1 MAQQQDREQKLGT
14 TTSLALAVQGEALVM
29 MVDDDAEII
38 ELIRRFLARAGYRRF
53 VHTTKAPGAIEQMLQ
68 DRPDVV
74 LLDVK
79 MPGMSGFEILE
90 RMRTDTRLQY
100 TPVIVLTAA
109 DDPETKHRALEI
121 GASDFL
127 RKPVDASE
135 LVLRLR
141 NTLTAKAYQ
150 DFLAFFDRTTGL
162 MNRQRFLSELERT
175 LIDAESPGRIGALLQ
190 VGLDRF
196 SQINEALGPTVGDV
210 VMRESGRR
218 IRGALQEQG
227 GIGKRRDDQPFPA
240 RFGGDEFSVLLPS
253 VPNTEYPS
261 HVADDLLRAL
271 AKPLEVEGKEL
282 GVTASIGVALFPADG
297 VSADELVRNAGAALR
312 DAKNAGRNTFRF
324 YSKELHARAAQ
335 RLVIEDDLRKAL
347 ERGELR
353 LYYQPKFSI
362 PRNEICGAEA
372 LVRWQHPRRGM
383 VPPNEFIPVAE
394 ESGLIVPLGEWVL
407 NAACRQLHAWHDA
420 GLARVPVA
428 VNVSPRQCQP
438 ELTATV
444 RAALSTRVQAEW
456 LHLEITESSVMED
469 PRAAIELLRDLKGVG
484 LRLSM
489 DDFGTGFS
497 SLSYLQRLPLHELK
511 IDRSFIMAIP
521 TDGGR
526 APLVDAIIAMAHSL
540 ELIVVAE
547 GVETAQQLDYLRRQG
562 CDQCQGYH
570 FSKPLPAEE
579 FASKYL
585 RGPVYRVPGA
595 R

>member
-1 MAQQQDREQKLGT
+1 MAKQLDREQKLGN
-14 TTSLALAVQGEALVM
+14 TTSLALAMQGAALVM
-29 MVDDDAEII
+29 MVDDEPMLI
-38 ELIRRFLARAGYRRF
+38 ELTRRTLAKAGYGRF
-53 VHTTKAPGAIEQMLQ
+53 MATTEALEAIDLMHRQ
-68 DRPDVV
+68 RPDIV
-74 LLDVK
+74 LLDIS
-79 MPGMSGFEILE
+79 MPHMSGFEILE
-90 RMRTDTRLQY
+90 RMRTDAQLHY
-100 TPVIVLTAA
+100 IPAIVLTAA
-109 DDPETKHRALEI
+109 DDPELKLRALEL
-121 GASDFL
+121 GATDLL

-162 MNRQRFLSELERT
+162 VNRQRFLSELERT

-190 VGLDRF
+190 LGLDRF
-196 SQINEALGPTVGDV
+196 SQINEALGPAVGDA

-218 IRGALQEQG
+218 IRGALQERAS
-227 GIGKRRDDQPFPA
+227 IGKRRDDQPFPA

-253 VPNTEYPS
+253 IPSTAYPS
-261 HVADDLLRAL
+261 LVADDLLRAL

-297 VSADELVRNAGAALR
+297 ASGDELVRNAGAALR
-312 DAKNAGRNTFRF
+312 DAKNAGRNTFRY
-324 YSKELHARAAQ
+324 YSKELHARATQ

-353 LYYQPKFSI
+353 LFYQPKFSI
-362 PRNEICGAEA
+362 SRNEICGAEA

-383 VPPNEFIPVAE
+383 VPPNEFVPVAE
-394 ESGLIVPLGEWVL
+394 ESGLIIPLGAWVL
-407 NAACRQLHAWHDA
+407 NAACRQLQEWQDA
-420 GLARVPVA
+420 GLAPVPIA

-444 RAALSTRVQAEW
+444 RAALTTPAQAEW

-469 PRAAIELLRDLKGVG
+469 PRATIELLRDLKDVG

-489 DDFGTGFS
+489 DDFGTGYS

-521 TDGGR
+521 ADGDK

-540 ELIVVAE
+540 DLIVVAE
-547 GVETAQQLDYLRRQG
+547 GVETLQQLDYLRQQG
-562 CDQCQGYH
+562 CDQCQGYY

-579 FASKYL
+579 FAGKFL
-585 RGPVYRVPGA
+585 RRA
-595 R
+595 AC